1 MNERTKQ
8 QLWRLLLLGLSVLVL
23 VYFVYQFYQAA
34 HESVR
39 TEVARQSTVK
49 DTVDTDLFV
58 VRDES
63 FLETT
68 SDGILIPLVSSGSR
82 VAAGEGVVAVF
93 DSEAAASRYAELN
106 KVEENLA
113 RYNRLNQQK
122 GTYAVNLNAL
132 GKRIS
137 QDVIDLAEMVDS
149 GDLTDM
155 QDQVYDIRDQILAR
169 QIATG
174 ETVALDN
181 KVTELTSRQK
191 SLSNKADGYD
201 TLVSENSGF
210 FIDSVD
216 GYELAT
222 KYDKVSK
229 LTPEDIE
236 KLLKSDPDEVSDKV
250 IGKVSTNFDW
260 YLLCSLDAD
269 TAKTLKKGETVT
281 IDLPYS
287 AVRSVTATVASKSKA
302 DKKDNV
308 AVVFKCNRMNSY
320 IASLRKEEGQIIL
333 KTYTGLKIPAD
344 AVRTSAD
351 GKEGVYVLEGNI
363 ARFKQLRTV
372 YSEDDYI
379 ISSETPQEGETGD
392 YVSLYDAVI
401 LGGKDLYDGKIVN

>member
-34 HESVR
+34 HEPVR

-63 FLETT
+63 FLETSST
-68 SDGILIPLVSSGSR
+68 GILIPLVPSGSR
-82 VAAGEGVVAVF
+82 VAAGEGVVAIF
-93 DSEAAASRYAELN
+93 ENEDAASRYAELN
-106 KVEENLA
+106 RVEVNLA
-113 RYNRLNQQK
+113 RYDRLNQQR
-122 GTYAVNLNAL
+122 GNSAVNLTAL

-137 QDVIDLAEMVDS
+137 QDVIDLAELVDNR
-149 GDLTDM
+149 DLTDM
-155 QDQVYDIRDQILAR
+155 QEQVYDVRDQILAR

-191 SLSNKADGYD
+191 ALSNKSAGYD
-201 TLVSENSGF
+201 TLESKNSGF

-222 KYDKVSK
+222 KYDKVS
-229 LTPEDIE
+229 
-236 KLLKSDPDEVSDKV
+236 
-250 IGKVSTNFDW
+250 TNFDW
-260 YLLCSLDAD
+260 YLLCSLDTD
-269 TAKTLKKGETVT
+269 KAKSLKKGDTVT

-287 AVRSVTATVASKSKA
+287 AVRSVTATVSSKSKA
-302 DKKDNV
+302 DKKDRV
-308 AVVFKCNRMNSY
+308 AVVFKCNRMNAY

-333 KTYTGLKIPAD
+333 HTYTGLKIPTD
-344 AVRTSAD
+344 AIRTAAG

-372 YSEDDYI
+372 YTEDDYI
-379 ISSETPQEGETGD
+379 ISSETPQEGETGEF
-392 YVSLYDAVI
+392 VSLYDAVI
-401 LGGKDLYDGKIVN
+401 LGGKDLYDGKILD

>member
-155 QDQVYDIRDQILAR
+155 QGQVYDVRDQILAR

-333 KTYTGLKIPAD
+333 KTYTGLKIPTD

>member
-8 QLWRLLLLGLSVLVL
+8 QLWRILLLGLSVLVL

-34 HESVR
+34 HSSVR
-39 TEVARQSTVK
+39 TEVVRQSTVK

-63 FLETT
+63 FLETS
-68 SDGILIPLVSSGSR
+68 SDGILIPLVPSGSR
-82 VAAGEGVVAVF
+82 VGAGESVVAIF
-93 DSEAAASRYAELN
+93 NSDADASRYAERN
-106 KVEENLA
+106 RVEENLA
-113 RYNRLNQQK
+113 RYTRLNQQK

-137 QDVIDLAEMVDS
+137 QDVIDLAELVDN

-155 QDQVYDIRDQILAR
+155 QEQVYDVRDQILAR

-191 SLSNKADGYD
+191 ALSNTAEGYE
-201 TLVSENSGF
+201 TLDSERSGF

-216 GYELAT
+216 GYELST

-236 KLLKSDPDEVSDKV
+236 KLLESDPEEVSDKV

-260 YLLCSLDAD
+260 FLLCSLDAD

-308 AVVFKCNRMNSY
+308 AVVFKCNRMNAY

-333 KTYTGLKIPAD
+333 HTYTGLKIPAN
-344 AVRTSAD
+344 AIRTTAD
-351 GKEGVYVLEGNI
+351 GKEGVYVQEGNI

-372 YSEDDYI
+372 YTEDDYI
-379 ISSETPQEGETGD
+379 ISSETPRDGETGD
-392 YVSLYDAVI
+392 FVSLYDAVI
-401 LGGKDLYDGKIVN
+401 LGGRDLYDGKILN

>member
-1 MNERTKQ
+1 MLIVRI
-8 QLWRLLLLGLSVLVL
+8 GS
-23 VYFVYQFYQAA
+23 QARA
-34 HESVR
+34 DILRDAVQ
-39 TEVARQSTVK
+39 VAEPL
-49 DTVDTDLFV
+49 DLFV

-63 FLETT
+63 FLETS
-68 SDGILIPLVSSGSR
+68 SDGILIPLVPSGSR
-82 VAAGEGVVAVF
+82 VGAGESVVAIF
-93 DSEAAASRYAELN
+93 NSDADASRYAERN
-106 KVEENLA
+106 RVEENLA
-113 RYNRLNQQK
+113 RYTRLNQQK

-137 QDVIDLAEMVDS
+137 QDVIDLAELVDN

-155 QDQVYDIRDQILAR
+155 QEQVYDVRDQILAR

-191 SLSNKADGYD
+191 ALSNTAEGYE
-201 TLVSENSGF
+201 TLDSERSGF

-216 GYELAT
+216 GYELST

-236 KLLKSDPDEVSDKV
+236 KLLESDPEEVSDKV

-260 YLLCSLDAD
+260 FLLCSLDAD

-308 AVVFKCNRMNSY
+308 AVVFKCNRMNAY

-333 KTYTGLKIPAD
+333 HTYTGLKIPAD
-344 AVRTSAD
+344 AIRTTAD
-351 GKEGVYVLEGNI
+351 GKEGVYVQEGNI

-372 YSEDDYI
+372 YTEDDYI
-379 ISSETPQEGETGD
+379 ISSETPRDGETGD
-392 YVSLYDAVI
+392 FVSLYDAVI
-401 LGGKDLYDGKIVN
+401 LGGRDLYDGKILN

>member
-1 MNERTKQ
+1 MNERMKQ

-155 QDQVYDIRDQILAR
+155 QGQVYDVRDQILAR

-269 TAKTLKKGETVT
+269 TAKTLKNGETVT

-333 KTYTGLKIPAD
+333 KTYTGLKIPTD

>member
-8 QLWRLLLLGLSVLVL
+8 QLWRILLLGLSVLVL

-39 TEVARQSTVK
+39 TEVVRQSTVK
-49 DTVDTDLFV
+49 DTVDTKLFV

-63 FLETT
+63 FLETG
-68 SDGILIPLVSSGSR
+68 SDGILVPLVPSGSR
-82 VAAGEGVVAVF
+82 VAAVESVIAIF
-93 DSEAAASRYAELN
+93 NSDADASRYAERN
-106 KVEENLA
+106 RVEENLA
-113 RYNRLNQQK
+113 RYTRLNQQK
-122 GTYAVNLNAL
+122 GTSAVNLNAL

-137 QDVIDLAEMVDS
+137 QDVIDLAELVDN

-155 QDQVYDIRDQILAR
+155 QEQVYDVRDRILAR
-169 QIATG
+169 QVATG
-174 ETVALDN
+174 ETVPLEN

-191 SLSNKADGYD
+191 ALSNTAEGYE
-201 TLVSENSGF
+201 TLDSERSGF
-210 FIDSVD
+210 FIGSVD

-222 KYDKVSK
+222 NYDKVSK

-260 YLLCSLDAD
+260 YLLCTLDAD

-333 KTYTGLKIPAD
+333 HTYTGLKIPTD
-344 AVRTSAD
+344 AIRTTAD
-351 GKEGVYVLEGNI
+351 GKEGVYVQEGNI
-363 ARFKQLRTV
+363 VKFKQLRTV
-372 YSEDDYI
+372 YTEDDYI
-379 ISSETPQEGETGD
+379 ISSETPKEGETGD
-392 YVSLYDAVI
+392 FVSLYDAVI
-401 LGGKDLYDGKIVN
+401 LGGKDLYDGKILN

>member
-8 QLWRLLLLGLSVLVL
+8 QLWRILLLGLSVLVL

-49 DTVDTDLFV
+49 DTVDTELFV
-58 VRDES
+58 VRGES
-63 FLETT
+63 FLEPT
-68 SDGILIPLVSSGSR
+68 SDGILIPLVPSGSR

-93 DSEAAASRYAELN
+93 DSDAAASRYAELN

-137 QDVIDLAEMVDS
+137 QDVIDLAELVD
-149 GDLTDM
+149 GRDLTDM
-155 QDQVYDIRDQILAR
+155 QEQVYDVRDQILAR

-191 SLSNKADGYD
+191 SLSNKAAGYD

-222 KYDKVSK
+222 KYSKVSK

-236 KLLKSDPDEVSDKV
+236 KLLKSDPEEVSDKV

-302 DKKDNV
+302 DRKDRV
-308 AVVFKCNRMNSY
+308 AVVFKCNRMNAY

-333 KTYTGLKIPAD
+333 KTYTGLKIPTD
-344 AVRTSAD
+344 AIRTAAD
-351 GKEGVYVLEGNI
+351 GKEGVYVLEGKI
-363 ARFKQLRTV
+363 AKFKQLRTV
-372 YSEDDYI
+372 YTEDDYV

-392 YVSLYDAVI
+392 YVSLYDSVI
-401 LGGKDLYDGKIVN
+401 LGGKDLYDGKILD

>member
-34 HESVR
+34 HEPVR

-63 FLETT
+63 FLETSST
-68 SDGILIPLVSSGSR
+68 GILIPLVPSGSR
-82 VAAGEGVVAVF
+82 VAAGE
-93 DSEAAASRYAELN
+93 ELN
-106 KVEENLA
+106 RVEVNLA
-113 RYNRLNQQK
+113 RYDRLNQQR
-122 GTYAVNLNAL
+122 GNSAVNLTAL

-137 QDVIDLAEMVDS
+137 QDVIDLAELVDNR
-149 GDLTDM
+149 DLTDM
-155 QDQVYDIRDQILAR
+155 QEQVYDVRDQILAR

-191 SLSNKADGYD
+191 ALSNKSAGYD
-201 TLVSENSGF
+201 TLESKNSGF

-229 LTPEDIE
+229 LTPEEIE
-236 KLLKSDPDEVSDKV
+236 KLLKSDPADVSDKV

-260 YLLCSLDAD
+260 YLLCSLDTD
-269 TAKTLKKGETVT
+269 KAKSLKKGDTVT

-287 AVRSVTATVASKSKA
+287 AVRSVTATVSSKSKA
-302 DKKDNV
+302 DKKDRV
-308 AVVFKCNRMNSY
+308 AVVFKCNRMNAY

-333 KTYTGLKIPAD
+333 HTYTGLKIPTD
-344 AVRTSAD
+344 AIRTAAG

-372 YSEDDYI
+372 YTEDDYI
-379 ISSETPQEGETGD
+379 ISSETPQEGETGEF
-392 YVSLYDAVI
+392 VSLYDAVI
-401 LGGKDLYDGKIVN
+401 LGGKDLYDGKILD

>member
-23 VYFVYQFYQAA
+23 
-34 HESVR
+34 VR

-63 FLETT
+63 FLET
-68 SDGILIPLVSSGSR
+68 SSNGILIPLVPSGSR
-82 VAAGEGVVAVF
+82 VAAGEGVVAIF
-93 DSEAAASRYAELN
+93 ENEDAASRYAELN
-106 KVEENLA
+106 RVEVNLA
-113 RYNRLNQQK
+113 RYDRLNQQR
-122 GTYAVNLNAL
+122 GNSAVNLTAL

-137 QDVIDLAEMVDS
+137 QDVIDLAELVDN

-155 QDQVYDIRDQILAR
+155 QEQVYDVRDQILAR

-191 SLSNKADGYD
+191 ALSNKSAGYD
-201 TLVSENSGF
+201 TLESKNSGF

-229 LTPEDIE
+229 LTPEEIE
-236 KLLKSDPDEVSDKV
+236 KLLKSDPADVSDKV

-260 YLLCSLDAD
+260 YLLCSLDTD
-269 TAKTLKKGETVT
+269 KAKSLKKGDTVT

-287 AVRSVTATVASKSKA
+287 AVRSVTATVSSKSKA
-302 DKKDNV
+302 DKKDRV
-308 AVVFKCNRMNSY
+308 AVVFKCNRMNAY

-333 KTYTGLKIPAD
+333 HTYTGLKIPTD
-344 AVRTSAD
+344 AIRTAAG

-363 ARFKQLRTV
+363 AKFKQLRTV
-372 YSEDDYI
+372 YTEDDYI
-379 ISSETPQEGETGD
+379 ISSETPQEGETGEF
-392 YVSLYDAVI
+392 VSLYDAVI
-401 LGGKDLYDGKIVN
+401 LGGKDLYDGKILD

>member
-155 QDQVYDIRDQILAR
+155 QGQVYDVRDQILAR

-269 TAKTLKKGETVT
+269 TAKTMKKGETVT

-333 KTYTGLKIPAD
+333 KTYTGLKIPTD

>member
-34 HESVR
+34 HEPVR

-63 FLETT
+63 FLETSST
-68 SDGILIPLVSSGSR
+68 GILIPLVPSGSR
-82 VAAGEGVVAVF
+82 VAAGEGVVAIF
-93 DSEAAASRYAELN
+93 ENEDAASRYAELN
-106 KVEENLA
+106 RVEVNLA
-113 RYNRLNQQK
+113 RYDRLNQQR
-122 GTYAVNLNAL
+122 GNSAVNLTAL

-137 QDVIDLAEMVDS
+137 QDVIDLAELVDNR
-149 GDLTDM
+149 DLTDM
-155 QDQVYDIRDQILAR
+155 QEQVYDVRDQILAR

-174 ETVALDN
+174 ETVALDK

-191 SLSNKADGYD
+191 ALSNKSAGYD
-201 TLVSENSGF
+201 TLESKNSGF

-216 GYELAT
+216 GYEFAT

-229 LTPEDIE
+229 LTPEEIE
-236 KLLKSDPDEVSDKV
+236 KLLKSDPADVSDKV

-260 YLLCSLDAD
+260 YLLCSLDTD
-269 TAKTLKKGETVT
+269 KAKSLKKGDTVT

-287 AVRSVTATVASKSKA
+287 AVRSVTATVSSKSKA
-302 DKKDNV
+302 DKKDRV
-308 AVVFKCNRMNSY
+308 AVVFKCNRMNAY

-333 KTYTGLKIPAD
+333 HTYTGLKIPTD
-344 AVRTSAD
+344 AIRTAAG

-363 ARFKQLRTV
+363 AKFKQLRTV
-372 YSEDDYI
+372 YTEDDYI
-379 ISSETPQEGETGD
+379 ISSETPQEGETGEF
-392 YVSLYDAVI
+392 VSLYDAVI
-401 LGGKDLYDGKIVN
+401 LGGKDLYDGKILN

>member
-8 QLWRLLLLGLSVLVL
+8 QLWRILLLGLSVLVL

-39 TEVARQSTVK
+39 TEVVRQSTVK
-49 DTVDTDLFV
+49 DTVDTKLFV

-63 FLETT
+63 FLETG
-68 SDGILIPLVSSGSR
+68 SDGILVPLVPSGSR
-82 VAAGEGVVAVF
+82 VAAGESVVAIF
-93 DSEAAASRYAELN
+93 NSEEDASRYAERN
-106 KVEENLA
+106 RVEENLA
-113 RYNRLNQQK
+113 RYTRLNQQK
-122 GTYAVNLNAL
+122 GTSAVNLNAL

-137 QDVIDLAEMVDS
+137 QDVIDLAELVDN

-155 QDQVYDIRDQILAR
+155 QEQVYDVRDRILAR
-169 QIATG
+169 QVATG
-174 ETVALDN
+174 ETVPLEN

-191 SLSNKADGYD
+191 ALSNTAEGYE
-201 TLVSENSGF
+201 TLDSERSGF
-210 FIDSVD
+210 FIGSVD

-260 YLLCSLDAD
+260 YLLCTLDAD

-308 AVVFKCNRMNSY
+308 AVVFKCNRMNAY

-333 KTYTGLKIPAD
+333 HTYTGLKIPTD
-344 AVRTSAD
+344 AIRTTAD
-351 GKEGVYVLEGNI
+351 GKEGVYVQEGNI
-363 ARFKQLRTV
+363 VKFKQLRTV
-372 YSEDDYI
+372 YTEDDYI
-379 ISSETPQEGETGD
+379 ISSETPKEGETGD
-392 YVSLYDAVI
+392 FVSLYDAVI
-401 LGGKDLYDGKIVN
+401 LGGKDLYDGKILN

>member
-8 QLWRLLLLGLSVLVL
+8 QLRRILLLGLSVLVL

-49 DTVDTDLFV
+49 DTVDTELFV

-68 SDGILIPLVSSGSR
+68 SDGILIPLVPSGSR

-93 DSEAAASRYAELN
+93 DSDAAASRYAELN

-137 QDVIDLAEMVDS
+137 QDVIDLAELVD
-149 GDLTDM
+149 GRDLTDM
-155 QDQVYDIRDQILAR
+155 QEQVYDVRDQILAR

-191 SLSNKADGYD
+191 SLSNKAAGYD

-222 KYDKVSK
+222 KYSKVSK

-236 KLLKSDPDEVSDKV
+236 KLLKSDPEEVSDKV

-287 AVRSVTATVASKSKA
+287 AVRSVNATVASKSKA
-302 DKKDNV
+302 DRKDRV
-308 AVVFKCNRMNSY
+308 AVVFKCNRMNAY

-333 KTYTGLKIPAD
+333 KTYTGLKIPTD
-344 AVRTSAD
+344 AIRTAAD
-351 GKEGVYVLEGNI
+351 GKEGVYVLEGKI
-363 ARFKQLRTV
+363 AKFKQLRTV
-372 YSEDDYI
+372 YTEDDYV

-392 YVSLYDAVI
+392 YVSLYDSVI
-401 LGGKDLYDGKIVN
+401 LGGKDLYDGKILD